1 MNFDNIIDDFQF
13 LDNWEDKYK
22 YIIDMGNSL
31 STLKSIDYNDHN
43 KVEGCAISL
52 ACC

>member
-43 KVEGCAISL
+43 KVE
-52 ACC
+52 

>member
-22 YIIDMGNSL
+22 YIIGV
-31 STLKSIDYNDHN
+31 IND
-43 KVEGCAISL
+43 KKLLQFSYEFRD
-52 ACC
+52 